1 MFEEPDE
8 VDPLLLQDEVSCADV
23 AMEGQVAHNTFKCKY
38 CEFRAIQEK
47 SLRSHVN
54 RVHARNLGYAC
65 GVCNFQCRWNKEY
78 YDHMKTHYQVF
89 LSYLLLGSSGFEL
102 IFCSFYHSKPTIL
115 FFFF

>member
-102 IFCSFYHSKPTIL
+102 IF
-115 FFFF
+115 